1 MKRTIP
7 TTTTTTMTTTTM
19 TTVRMVSA
27 NRSNSSRA
35 VASSSSSGNR
45 TIGGALSSRKGKRT
59 SANNENRIRLLTN
72 RRRQNRSIIA
82 HAITKPEIDWSKLGF
97 GLTEAES
104 MYIAECTLDGQ
115 WKMGSIQ
122 PYGNI
127 SVSPSAAVL
136 NYGQGIFEGMKA
148 FRTPE
153 DELVTFRPDENAKR
167 FAEGA
172 GRMSMPPVPKDIFE
186 DAVKKV
192 ISANSDYVP
201 PVGIGSLYIR
211 PLLIGTGAILGLGP
225 APSYTF
231 LVYVSPVA
239 SYFKGGQLSP
249 IDLVVEEDYHRAAP
263 GGTGSTKCVGN
274 YSPVLKVQLQAK
286 KDGFSDVIYL
296 DAKENKYIEEV
307 SSCNFFVVKGKT
319 IATPALEGTILP
331 GITRKSIIE
340 LARDKGYTVE
350 ERKVGLDEVLTAD
363 ECFCTG
369 TAVVVV
375 PVGSVTHRG
384 NKTVFCEGKIG
395 ATGQMLY
402 DELTGLQQGRIK
414 DTKGWVEH
422 VPKDYHL

>member
-1 MKRTIP
+1 
-7 TTTTTTMTTTTM
+7 
-19 TTVRMVSA
+19 
-27 NRSNSSRA
+27 
-35 VASSSSSGNR
+35 
-45 TIGGALSSRKGKRT
+45 
-59 SANNENRIRLLTN
+59 
-72 RRRQNRSIIA
+72 
-82 HAITKPEIDWSKLGF
+82 
-97 GLTEAES
+97 

-153 DELVTFRPDENAKR
+153 DEIVTFRPDENAKR

-286 KDGFSDVIYL
+286 KRRIFGRYL
-296 DAKENKYIEEV
+296 FRCQREQV
-307 SSCNFFVVKGKT
+307 HRRGVFVQ
-319 IATPALEGTILP
+319 LF
-331 GITRKSIIE
+331 RC
-340 LARDKGYTVE
+340 
-350 ERKVGLDEVLTAD
+350 ERKNHRHAGAGRNYFTRYHEKKYHRVGQ
-363 ECFCTG
+363 
-369 TAVVVV
+369 
-375 PVGSVTHRG
+375 R
-384 NKTVFCEGKIG
+384 
-395 ATGQMLY
+395 
-402 DELTGLQQGRIK
+402 
-414 DTKGWVEH
+414 
-422 VPKDYHL
+422 

>member
-1 MKRTIP
+1 
-7 TTTTTTMTTTTM
+7 M

-172 GRMSMPPVPKDIFE
+172 GRMSIRRSQKISSKMP
-186 DAVKKV
+186 
-192 ISANSDYVP
+192 
-201 PVGIGSLYIR
+201 
-211 PLLIGTGAILGLGP
+211 
-225 APSYTF
+225 
-231 LVYVSPVA
+231 
-239 SYFKGGQLSP
+239 
-249 IDLVVEEDYHRAAP
+249 
-263 GGTGSTKCVGN
+263 
-274 YSPVLKVQLQAK
+274 
-286 KDGFSDVIYL
+286 
-296 DAKENKYIEEV
+296 
-307 SSCNFFVVKGKT
+307 
-319 IATPALEGTILP
+319 
-331 GITRKSIIE
+331 
-340 LARDKGYTVE
+340 
-350 ERKVGLDEVLTAD
+350 
-363 ECFCTG
+363 
-369 TAVVVV
+369 
-375 PVGSVTHRG
+375 
-384 NKTVFCEGKIG
+384 
-395 ATGQMLY
+395 
-402 DELTGLQQGRIK
+402 
-414 DTKGWVEH
+414 
-422 VPKDYHL
+422 

>member
-1 MKRTIP
+1 
-7 TTTTTTMTTTTM
+7 
-19 TTVRMVSA
+19 
-27 NRSNSSRA
+27 
-35 VASSSSSGNR
+35 
-45 TIGGALSSRKGKRT
+45 
-59 SANNENRIRLLTN
+59 
-72 RRRQNRSIIA
+72 
-82 HAITKPEIDWSKLGF
+82 
-97 GLTEAES
+97 

-274 YSPVLKVQLQAK
+274 YSPVLKVQLKQK
-286 KDGFSDVIYL
+286 RRIFDVIYL
-296 DAKENKYIEEV
+296 DAKRTSTSKR
-307 SSCNFFVVKGKT
+307 CFVT
-319 IATPALEGTILP
+319 FSL
-331 GITRKSIIE
+331 
-340 LARDKGYTVE
+340 
-350 ERKVGLDEVLTAD
+350 
-363 ECFCTG
+363 
-369 TAVVVV
+369 
-375 PVGSVTHRG
+375 
-384 NKTVFCEGKIG
+384 
-395 ATGQMLY
+395 
-402 DELTGLQQGRIK
+402 
-414 DTKGWVEH
+414 
-422 VPKDYHL
+422 